1 MIISQRSIS
10 VTSLWLWDDGQA
22 VVYIPW
28 AEAGWAASAD
38 FSLSADFVRHNKN
51 KTRESREEFW
61 KSDNLKII

>member
-1 MIISQRSIS
+1 MIISQRSFS
-10 VTSLWLWDDGQA
+10 VTSLWLWDDGQ
-22 VVYIPW
+22 

-61 KSDNLKII
+61 KSNNLKII